1 MGVGAST
8 NSRVKINP
16 RELEANV
23 EEIKAEYLNFGRK
36 IQGLNQHIKRGRGAS
51 AISSSLQEKF
61 NQIDH
66 ALGQSGGFA
75 QSLLMGAEPSGLG
88 LSAEELNKESV
99 EDIYKVIQTVIAAQP
114 QQGGQRKKK
123 RAQKNTRRRRRT

>member
-1 MGVGAST
+1 M
-8 NSRVKINP
+8 
-16 RELEANV
+16 
-23 EEIKAEYLNFGRK
+23 
-36 IQGLNQHIKRGRGAS
+36 NQHIKKGRGAS
-51 AISSSLQEKF
+51 AITSSLQEKF
-61 NQIDH
+61 NQIDD

-99 EDIYKVIQTVIAAQP
+99 EDIYKVIQTVIAAQQGGP
-114 QQGGQRKKK
+114 AQQGGQRKKK

>member
-1 MGVGAST
+1 MGAGAST
-8 NSRVKINP
+8 NSRGKINP

-23 EEIKAEYLNFGRK
+23 EEIKAEYLNFGKK
-36 IQGLNQHIKRGRGAS
+36 IQGLNQHIKKGRGAS
-51 AISSSLQEKF
+51 AITSSLQEKF
-61 NQIDH
+61 NQIDD

-99 EDIYKVIQTVIAAQP
+99 EDIYKVIQTVIAAQ
-114 QQGGQRKKK
+114 QGGQRKKK

>member
-1 MGVGAST
+1 MGAGAST
-8 NSRVKINP
+8 NSRGKINP

-23 EEIKAEYLNFGRK
+23 EEIKAEYLNFGKK

-51 AISSSLQEKF
+51 AITSSLQEKF
-61 NQIDH
+61 NQIDD

-99 EDIYKVIQTVIAAQP
+99 EDIYKVIQTVIAAQ
-114 QQGGQRKKK
+114 QGGQRKKK